1 MALAPHKSR
10 IRFILISLV
19 AVVLFLLEAARASG
33 AAVVL
38 LWLSYSAPLGLPCS
52 KGVEIVCG

>member
-38 LWLSYSAPLGLPCS
+38 LWLSYSAPLGFF
-52 KGVEIVCG
+52 VARE